1 MSDLESKQN
10 IHELGVNYIRD
21 LLDRVGFTIHEVNNV
36 PNHHFQ
42 IFAQVKN
49 RAMLIAVRTAYYPD
63 FGTLDQAAREELIKE
78 SKQLEAVPH
87 FAGLSLTSVKLNDI
101 QEGGVIKEGE
111 FEIIFNGMNVVR

>member
-63 FGTLDQAAREELIKE
+63 FGTLDKAAREELIKE
-78 SKQLEAVPH
+78 SKQLKAVPH
-87 FAGLSLTSVKLNDI
+87 FAGLSLTSMKLNDI